1 LALSTLPTLPTLPTF
16 VGGNLATRVTGE
28 ALRAVRTIGV

>member
-1 LALSTLPTLPTLPTF
+1 LPTF